1 MSLVIKSVND
11 KEFAQYG
18 RVVEGIEFSR
28 LLDKLKNTTPAPAD
42 VVIYVPGDSN
52 LESMPEAE
60 LLSNNIYG
68 GMPIQIG
75 YCNGTNT
82 KLNCLEYHRDSEIDI
97 AADDVVLL
105 LGRQQD
111 AMGDSYDTGLVEAFL
126 CPAGTAVELYAT
138 TLHYAPCSGK
148 LGDSF
153 RVIIVL
159 PKGTNSEKPDIEI
172 KNDEDKRLFARNKWL
187 IAHPES
193 SEADNGAVVCLK
205 GENIDIAEL
214 I

>member
-42 VVIYVPGDSN
+42 EVIYVQGDSN